1 SALFLTSSGDHRDL
15 HSFPTRRS
23 SDLLALEDPT
33 TAVVAHGLLNSM
45 AALTGTATTLLHH
58 WELFSEDPDKAR
70 DLLGRI
76 VRQATMASGDRKS
89 TRLNSSHDQIS
100 YAVFCLKKK

>member
-1 SALFLTSSGDHRDL
+1 M
-15 HSFPTRRS
+15 
-23 SDLLALEDPT
+23 LLALEDPT

-76 VRQATMASGDRKS
+76 VRQATMASGVLEDLVRGLPPDVAS
-89 TRLNSSHDQIS
+89 ALSAIER
-100 YAVFCLKKK
+100 

>member
-1 SALFLTSSGDHRDL
+1 M
-15 HSFPTRRS
+15 
-23 SDLLALEDPT
+23 LLALEDPT

-76 VRQATMASGDRKS
+76 VRQATMASGVLEDLVRGFPPDVAS
-89 TRLNSSHDQIS
+89 ALTAIER
-100 YAVFCLKKK
+100 

>member
-1 SALFLTSSGDHRDL
+1 MRETDEM
-15 HSFPTRRS
+15 
-23 SDLLALEDPT
+23 LLALEDPT

-76 VRQATMASGDRKS
+76 VRQATMASGVLEDLVRGLPPDVAS
-89 TRLNSSHDQIS
+89 ALTAIER
-100 YAVFCLKKK
+100 